1 MSTPRERLADA
12 VAANSLPAGIAQD
25 VAALLQDG
33 GLHIRRDYLADR
45 WSNVSIR
52 NDLRIPEDSRLTVHS
67 EVRFQTGSLPAD
79 YVDARMP
86 TSRDQGW
93 IEFTPGPFSHLVTA
107 LRGGTLQMRAVR
119 YDHDYTRSPE

>member
-12 VAANSLPAGIAQD
+12 VAANSLPAGVAQD
-25 VAALLQDG
+25 VAALLQGIPVPAQIDPR
-33 GLHIRRDYLADR
+33 LVRL
-45 WSNVSIR
+45 SNVSIR
-52 NDLRIPEDSRLTVHS
+52 NDLRIPQDHRLTVHS
-67 EVRFQTGSLPAD
+67 EVRFQTGARPAD
-79 YVDARMP
+79 YVEARMP
-86 TSRDQGW
+86 GDQGW